1 MLSPTLAEDRPR
13 AADPEPKAV
22 RGTSGLPSAVSGLAS
37 AVLLWVAF
45 PPIGW
50 SWLAWVA
57 LAPLFLQIVSV
68 RSRAS
73 LYFGAWAGGMAFWLL
88 SIHWVRLTDET
99 AWLAWMVMALAL
111 SVWWPGF
118 LALARLAVL
127 RLRLPVMIAAPVLWV
142 GLEFIRA
149 YVLTGFP
156 WYYLAHSQ
164 HRVLPLIQIA
174 DFAGALGLSFLIALV
189 NAWWVDLLTLPLLR
203 PTDRGPRLTRAQV
216 IRLAALVVLLGATI
230 GYGTYRLASA
240 RFRPGPRLAL
250 LQSNIIQRYKMS
262 AGPEE
267 LIAIYRRLI
276 NRALR
281 SPGRPDL
288 IVWPETSYPY
298 GYVEIDPGLA
308 PAEFARQVTRLAGK
322 RTMEDWRA
330 WKVAVARQLHSW
342 TDEIGVPML
351 VGAVTYDFR
360 RDGPSKFNSAILFTP
375 GAEAIQSYHKVHLVP
390 FGEYVPLVE
399 SLPWLT
405 VLTPYRGTQV
415 PNLTFGRAASWFQLG
430 PYRLAA
436 AICFEDTV
444 PQAVRRLF
452 RGDGGNRQP
461 DLVLNLSN
469 DGWFHGSSE
478 HDMHLAT
485 SVFRA
490 VENRVPLARAV
501 NTGISALIDSNGRIL
516 DSLPK
521 LTEGVL
527 SKTVQL
533 DDRTSLY
540 SAWGDWLGLSC
551 LAVSIGLLPLA
562 LARDLLA
569 RLRS

>member
-1 MLSPTLAEDRPR
+1 MSSPTLAEDRPR
-13 AADPEPKAV
+13 AADPKAV
-22 RGTSGLPSAVSGLAS
+22 RGTSGLPPAVSGLAS

-57 LAPLFLQIVSV
+57 LVPLFLLIVSR

-99 AWLAWMVMALAL
+99 AWLAWVVMALAL
-111 SVWWPGF
+111 SAWWPGF

-142 GLEFIRA
+142 GLEFVRA

-203 PTDRGPRLTRAQV
+203 PTRSGP
-216 IRLAALVVLLGATI
+216 AARPVPRSSAWRRWSCSWWATV

-250 LQSNIIQRYKMS
+250 LQSNLIQRYKMS

-276 NRALR
+276 DRALR

-298 GYVEIDPGLA
+298 GYVAIDPEPRPRRVRTPGHA
-308 PAEFARQVTRLAGK
+308 GSPAK
-322 RTMEDWRA
+322 RTIDDWRV
-330 WKVAVARQLHSW
+330 WRVDVARHLHSL
-342 TDEIGVPML
+342 D
-351 VGAVTYDFR
+351 R
-360 RDGPSKFNSAILFTP
+360 RDR
-375 GAEAIQSYHKVHLVP
+375 GADARRGADLR
-390 FGEYVPLVE
+390 
-399 SLPWLT
+399 LP
-405 VLTPYRGTQV
+405 PR
-415 PNLTFGRAASWFQLG
+415 RALEVQLG
-430 PYRLAA
+430 DPLRPRGPRRSR
-436 AICFEDTV
+436 AIT
-444 PQAVRRLF
+444 R
-452 RGDGGNRQP
+452 
-461 DLVLNLSN
+461 ST
-469 DGWFHGSSE
+469 SSRS
-478 HDMHLAT
+478 AST
-485 SVFRA
+485 SR
-490 VENRVPLARAV
+490 
-501 NTGISALIDSNGRIL
+501 
-516 DSLPK
+516 
-521 LTEGVL
+521 
-527 SKTVQL
+527 
-533 DDRTSLY
+533 
-540 SAWGDWLGLSC
+540 
-551 LAVSIGLLPLA
+551 
-562 LARDLLA
+562 
-569 RLRS
+569 